1 MKNTIYRIAA
11 IAALAL
17 CAFLAWK
24 RYKSVMA
31 ERDLLRSNQETILR
45 NYDIKVKEAN
55 LYKVRDSLSAVKIG
69 SMQLTLDEYKALNS
83 DSYSIIKELK
93 GRNGDLESAVEASMM
108 NEKVIHTYIRDTVL
122 IGDTVQHFSYND
134 KWTSVTGFVKCPD
147 SVYLQVRNKE
157 YIRAVEVVEYK
168 RFLGFLWKTKRIKSR
183 DIKIMSDNP
192 NTEIIDASYV
202 RIAD

>member
-45 NYDIKVKEAN
+45 DYDIKLKEAN
-55 LYKVRDSLSAVKIG
+55 MYKVRDSLSAVKMG
-69 SMQLTLDEYKALNS
+69 AMQLTLEEYKALNS
-83 DSYSIIKELK
+83 DAYSIIKELK
-93 GRNGDLESAVEASMM
+93 GRNGDLESAVEASMV

-122 IGDTVQHFSYND
+122 IGDTVQHFSYSD
-134 KWTSVTGFVKCPD
+134 KWTIVTGFVKYPD
-147 SVYLQVRNKE
+147 SVYLQVRNRE
-157 YIRAVEVVEYK
+157 YIRAIEVVEYK

>member
-11 IAALAL
+11 IAVLAL

-45 NYDIKVKEAN
+45 DYDIKVKEAN

-69 SMQLTLDEYKALNS
+69 AMQLTLDEYKALNS
-83 DSYSIIKELK
+83 DTYSIIKELK

-108 NEKVIHTYIRDTVL
+108 NEKVVHTYIRDTVL
-122 IGDTVQHFSYND
+122 IGDTVHHFSYND
-134 KWTSVTGFVKCPD
+134 KWTSVTGFVKYPD
-147 SVYLQVRNKE
+147 SVYLQLRNKE

-168 RFLGFLWKTKRIKSR
+168 RFLGFLWKTRRVKSR

>member
-11 IAALAL
+11 IAVLAL

-45 NYDIKVKEAN
+45 DYDIKVKEEN

-69 SMQLTLDEYKALNS
+69 AMQLTLDEYKALNS

-93 GRNGDLESAVEASMM
+93 GRNGDLESAVEASII
-108 NEKVIHTYIRDTVL
+108 NEKVIQTYIRDTVL

-134 KWTSVTGFVKCPD
+134 KWTSVTGFVKYPD

-168 RFLGFLWKTKRIKSR
+168 RFLGFLWKTRRVKSR
-183 DIKIMSDNP
+183 EIKIMSDNP

>member
-11 IAALAL
+11 IAVLAL

-45 NYDIKVKEAN
+45 DYDIKVKEAN

-69 SMQLTLDEYKALNS
+69 AMQLTLDEYKALNS

-134 KWTSVTGFVKCPD
+134 KWTSVTGFVKYPD

-168 RFLGFLWKTKRIKSR
+168 RFLGFLWKTRRVKSR

>member
-17 CAFLAWK
+17 CSFLTCK

-45 NYDIKVKEAN
+45 DYDIKVKEAN

-69 SMQLTLDEYKALNS
+69 AMQLTLDEYKALNS
-83 DSYSIIKELK
+83 DTYSIIKELK

-108 NEKVIHTYIRDTVL
+108 NEKVIQTYIRDTVL

-134 KWTSVTGFVKCPD
+134 KWTSVTGFVKYPD

-168 RFLGFLWKTKRIKSR
+168 RFLGFLWKTRRVKSR

-192 NTEIIDASYV
+192 NTDIIDASYV

>member
-17 CAFLAWK
+17 FAFLAWK

-45 NYDIKVKEAN
+45 DYDIKVKEAN

-69 SMQLTLDEYKALNS
+69 AMQLTLDEYKALNS

-122 IGDTVQHFSYND
+122 IGDTVQHFSYSD
-134 KWTSVTGFVKCPD
+134 KWTSVTGFVKYPD

-168 RFLGFLWKTKRIKSR
+168 RFLGFLWKTRRVKSR
-183 DIKIMSDNP
+183 DVKIMSDNP

>member
-11 IAALAL
+11 IAVLAL

-45 NYDIKVKEAN
+45 DYDIKVKEAN

-69 SMQLTLDEYKALNS
+69 AMQLTLDEYKALNS

-134 KWTSVTGFVKCPD
+134 KWTSVTGFVKYPD
-147 SVYLQVRNKE
+147 SVYLQVRNRE

-168 RFLGFLWKTKRIKSR
+168 RFLGFLWKTRRVKSR

>member
-11 IAALAL
+11 IAVLAL

-45 NYDIKVKEAN
+45 DYDIKVKEAN

-69 SMQLTLDEYKALNS
+69 AMQLTLDEYKALNS

-134 KWTSVTGFVKCPD
+134 KWTSVTGFVKYPD
-147 SVYLQVRNKE
+147 SVYLQVRNRE

-168 RFLGFLWKTKRIKSR
+168 RFLGFLWKTRRVKSR
-183 DIKIMSDNP
+183 EIKIMSDNP

>member
-24 RYKSVMA
+24 RYKNVMA

-45 NYDIKVKEAN
+45 DYDIKVKEAN

-134 KWTSVTGFVKCPD
+134 KWTSVTGFVKYPD
-147 SVYLQVRNKE
+147 SVYLQLRNKE

-168 RFLGFLWKTKRIKSR
+168 RFLGFLWKTRRVKSR

>member
-45 NYDIKVKEAN
+45 DYDIKVKEAN

-69 SMQLTLDEYKALNS
+69 AMQLTLDEYKSLNS

-108 NEKVIHTYIRDTVL
+108 NEKVIRTYIRDTVL

-134 KWTSVTGFVKCPD
+134 KWTSVTGFVKYPD
-147 SVYLQVRNKE
+147 SVYLQVRNRE

-168 RFLGFLWKTKRIKSR
+168 RFLGFLWKTRRVKSR

-192 NTEIIDASYV
+192 NTEIVDASYV

>member
-1 MKNTIYRIAA
+1 MKKKIYRIVA

-45 NYDIKVKEAN
+45 DYDIKVKEAN

-69 SMQLTLDEYKALNS
+69 AMQLTLDEYKALNS

-108 NEKVIHTYIRDTVL
+108 NEKVIQTYIRDTIL

-134 KWTSVTGFVKCPD
+134 KWTSVTGFVKYPD
-147 SVYLQVRNKE
+147 SVYLQVRNRE

-168 RFLGFLWKTKRIKSR
+168 RFLGFLWKTRRVKSR
-183 DIKIMSDNP
+183 DVKIMSDNP

>member
-11 IAALAL
+11 IAAFAL
-17 CAFLAWK
+17 CAFIAWK

-31 ERDLLRSNQETILR
+31 ERDLLRSNQEAILR
-45 NYDIKVKEAN
+45 DYDIKVKEAN

-69 SMQLTLDEYKALNS
+69 AMQLTLDEYKALNS
-83 DSYSIIKELK
+83 DDYSIIKELK

-134 KWTSVTGFVKCPD
+134 KWTSVTGFVKYPD

-168 RFLGFLWKTKRIKSR
+168 RFLGFLWKTRRVKSR
-183 DIKIMSDNP
+183 EIKIMSDNP

>member
-11 IAALAL
+11 IASLAL
-17 CAFLAWK
+17 FAFLALK

-31 ERDLLRSNQETILR
+31 ERDLLRSNQETILKD
-45 NYDIKVKEAN
+45 YDIKVKEAN

-69 SMQLTLDEYKALNS
+69 AMQLTLDEYKAINS

-134 KWTSVTGFVKCPD
+134 KWTSVTGFVKYPD
-147 SVYLQVRNKE
+147 SVYLQVRNRE

-168 RFLGFLWKTKRIKSR
+168 RFLGFLWKTRRVKSR